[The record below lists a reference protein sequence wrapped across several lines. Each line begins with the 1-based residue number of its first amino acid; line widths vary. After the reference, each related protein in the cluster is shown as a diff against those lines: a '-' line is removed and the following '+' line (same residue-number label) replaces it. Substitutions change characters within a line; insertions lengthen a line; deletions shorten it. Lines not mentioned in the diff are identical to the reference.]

1 MIYETVMF
9 ILVYVSSDNR
19 FQTEQANVCV
29 CFVWFAIFIK
39 SCVGLTKKS
48 FQILYILVVNK
59 MYILVRWEKMIK
71 LKKRILKFIFG
82 LWQNSIGLVAND
94 RIIADNNS

>member
-1 MIYETVMF
+1 
-9 ILVYVSSDNR
+9 
-19 FQTEQANVCV
+19 
-29 CFVWFAIFIK
+29 
-39 SCVGLTKKS
+39 
-48 FQILYILVVNK
+48 
-59 MYILVRWEKMIK
+59 MIK